1 MAFAGVGTLFRKWNT
16 TTGAWD
22 NIAEI
27 NSITGPEMNR
37 DFIDTTAL
45 DTQGGYRTYITG
57 FRDAGQITLAMN
69 FTRATYDIML
79 ADFESD
85 VAQNYEIVLPDDD
98 VSTLEFTGLVTQVPL
113 SIPPD
118 DKVTADVTIRVT
130 GQPVMNSGSG
140 S

>member
-1 MAFAGVGTLFRKWNT
+1 MAFAGVGTLFRKWNI

-27 NSITGPEMNR
+27 NSITGPEMSR

-45 DTQGGYRTYITG
+45 DTVGGYRTYITG

-98 VSTLEFTGLVTQVPL
+98 ISTLEFTGLVTQVPL